1 MNNDIISDIEEAVA
15 VIETYKLT
23 GLVWAFEDCPL
34 KEIKHYTPRGKEEL
48 VVVSHKD
55 DKYLSFRLIFN
66 PDLMNLD
73 FEYDYYRIT
82 LNFHSDYNI
91 HVILSATGE
100 DE

>member
-1 MNNDIISDIEEAVA
+1 MNMLDKDLITDVEEAVA

-34 KEIKHYTPRGKEEL
+34 KEILHYVPRGKEEL

-55 DKYLSFRLIFN
+55 DKYLSYRLVFAADPEDID
-66 PDLMNLD
+66 PED
-73 FEYDYYRIT
+73 FRIT
-82 LNFHSDYNI
+82 LSFHSDYNI
-91 HVILSATGE
+91 HIILSTG